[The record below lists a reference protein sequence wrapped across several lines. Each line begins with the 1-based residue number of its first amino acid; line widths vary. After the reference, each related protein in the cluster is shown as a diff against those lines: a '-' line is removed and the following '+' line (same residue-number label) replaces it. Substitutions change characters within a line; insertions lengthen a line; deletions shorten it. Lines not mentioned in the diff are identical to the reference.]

1 MTAALFIVAT
11 LALALAW
18 ALDLLAAGASWAAD
32 MLTGAAIDCAA
43 RM

>member
-1 MTAALFIVAT
+1 MTAALFLAGT

-18 ALDLLAAGASWAAD
+18 ALDLLAAGASRAAD
-32 MLTGAAIDCAA
+32 LLTGAAIDCAA